1 MAYRGF
7 FRLSAGRIGTLRAGA
22 ALSKVATSAAA
33 SRAPFGAPSAM
44 RQGAGT
50 FQHGVRW
57 MASSA
62 ESAVQEIADVDEWNA
77 ACEKSKGKL
86 IVAYHTAAWCG
97 PCKMIW
103 PHVTQIAQAKP
114 EVTFLKI
121 DVDEAQDVAAA
132 NNISAMP
139 TFLFLKDGDLKD
151 KLVGASPNELRSK
164 IDALS

>member
-1 MAYRGF
+1 MASRGF
-7 FRLSAGRIGTLRAGA
+7 LRISATRLGSLRAGA
-22 ALSKVATSAAA
+22 AVVRAAPSAAA
-33 SRAPFGAPSAM
+33 SRAPFAAPAWRQVGVFHHGA
-44 RQGAGT
+44 
-50 FQHGVRW
+50 RW
-57 MASSA
+57 MASA
-62 ESAVQEIADVDEWNA
+62 AGSAVQEIADVDEWSA

-103 PHVTQIAQAKP
+103 PHVTEIANNTP
-114 EVTFLKI
+114 DVTILKI

-139 TFLFLKDGDLKD
+139 TFLFLKDGELKD

-164 IDALS
+164 IAALT